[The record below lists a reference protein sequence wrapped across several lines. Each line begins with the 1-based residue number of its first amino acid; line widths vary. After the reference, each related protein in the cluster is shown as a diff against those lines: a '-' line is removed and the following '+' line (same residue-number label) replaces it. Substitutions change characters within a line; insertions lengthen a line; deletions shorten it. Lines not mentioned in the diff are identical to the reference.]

1 MQAMTVVEG
10 KIPKTRTQDFLSM
23 YASAKDQVKPP
34 GWKRS
39 MLLQD
44 TDKKDLFRIS
54 TLWES
59 REALEQMR
67 KNSKVPLAVQ
77 IFRIHGAEPS
87 VRIFEVPYA
96 FEAWAEQRHRQ
107 GPCAY
112 RTQ

>member
-1 MQAMTVVEG
+1 MQVMTVVEG
-10 KIPKTRTQDFLSM
+10 KIHKTRAQDFLSM
-23 YASAKDQVKPP
+23 YASVRDQVKPP

-44 TDKKDLFRIS
+44 TGDKDLFRIS

-67 KNSKVPLAVQ
+67 KNSKVPFAVQ
-77 IFRIHGAEPS
+77 IFRTHGTEPN

-96 FEAWAEQRHRQ
+96 FEA
-107 GPCAY
+107 
-112 RTQ
+112 